1 MEECTSV
8 ERRHLNLLV
17 GKFSLSRSNSPLVW
31 VLRGILS
38 WSYRVVLCGFTYTTL
53 KSQIYWWPSCI
64 TVQQFHRSLQICDL
78 EKDSD
83 VFRGVTSQSQIL
95 IIQAC
100 NVPTVFKR
108 RRQTL
113 LLLKE
118 GEGEKEKLIVVKKMK
133 LTKSMKEFSENVKL
147 LRLHSQARSNA
158 AGRLVLGVESWP
170 GVTQVVKLKDHWH
183 HQQMFSGYL

>member
-1 MEECTSV
+1 MSNSPYSRAVCTGAGDMEECTLV

-38 WSYRVVLCGFTYTTL
+38 WSYRVVLCSFTYITL

-108 RRQTL
+108 RRQRGW
-113 LLLKE
+113 E
-118 GEGEKEKLIVVKKMK
+118 GEGEKEKLIVVTKKK
-133 LTKSMKEFSENVKL
+133 WN
-147 LRLHSQARSNA
+147 
-158 AGRLVLGVESWP
+158 W
-170 GVTQVVKLKDHWH
+170 LKVWKNF
-183 HQQMFSGYL
+183 QIM